1 MPLILPLFH
10 GTEYVTDFKEKAELF
25 KSFVKQCFLISNSSE
40 PSLTFLTFI
49 TQPKSV

>member
-25 KSFVKQCFLISNSSE
+25 KSFFVKQCFLISNSSE
-40 PSLTFLTFI
+40 LPLNLHYTTE
-49 TQPKSV
+49 